1 MKSNLNR
8 AIQIISGED
17 ILTVQDLMDHA
28 SVETTK
34 ICEKPG
40 NKQKRRASKALP
52 LQSQSFLNK
61 LH

>member
-34 ICEKPG
+34 I
-40 NKQKRRASKALP
+40 
-52 LQSQSFLNK
+52 
-61 LH
+61 